1 MLYRIEGGKESLSL
15 PTFYAI
21 DFLKKLALQLHCSVP
36 VPDFYSNKKSVP
48 IASSFLIW
56 NRMKY
61 DRKNINKKHGKQKPE
76 SDNDFFHFYEV
87 YLLRSCK
94 KKKASILLKN

>member
-1 MLYRIEGGKESLSL
+1 MAFLVELMLYRIEGGKESLSL

-36 VPDFYSNKKSVP
+36 VPDFYSNKKSAP

-56 NRMKY
+56 NRMKHG
-61 DRKNINKKHGKQKPE
+61 RKNTNK
-76 SDNDFFHFYEV
+76 STV
-87 YLLRSCK
+87 SRSQNQTTI
-94 KKKASILLKN
+94 SFNLK